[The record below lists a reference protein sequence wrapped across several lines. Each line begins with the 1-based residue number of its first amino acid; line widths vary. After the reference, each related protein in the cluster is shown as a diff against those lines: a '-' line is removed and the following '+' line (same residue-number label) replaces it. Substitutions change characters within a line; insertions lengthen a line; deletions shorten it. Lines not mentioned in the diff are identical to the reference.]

1 MITVTNTQR
10 TCLVIPRGAEKD
22 TSLILPPEGSTTVEK
37 LSAALK
43 DAEAQGLIAI
53 TYPVSDKKSAKGTAK
68 TSGKKTPAK
77 ETE

>member
-1 MITVTNTQR
+1 MITVTNSQK

-22 TSLILPPEGSTTVEK
+22 TSLILPPEGTTKVEK

-43 DAEAQGLIAI
+43 DAEAKGLITI
-53 TYPVSDKKSAKGTAK
+53 SYPVSDKKPAKTTTK